1 MKYDETRD
9 GPLDLGTSPRSVETF
24 IRSVSVETKTCLDC
38 FLERMRGERLEAI
51 IDILSKGLAAKKGG
65 HWWPLSGQEKY
76 FLRWG
81 K

>member
-9 GPLDLGTSPRSVETF
+9 GPLDLGMSPRSVETF

-51 IDILSKGLAAKKGG
+51 IDIFPRVWLQRREAIGG
-65 HWWPLSGQEKY
+65 HCQARGNI
-76 FLRWG
+76 F
-81 K
+81 